1 MRKLTLFFYL
11 KSLKNEKIKQ
21 RGEIKLK
28 TPLQTYM
35 EQKIEEAKQINTNS
49 VKEYTLKITVDTT
62 ELDEAIKKLKELN
75 KLAKKYE
82 QPKPIFNINGGLS
95 ESSVLKIFKV
105 IEEK

>member
-82 QPKPIFNINGGLS
+82 QPKPIF
-95 ESSVLKIFKV
+95 
-105 IEEK
+105 